1 MKKSVSNKGNVVQL
15 NLIVDNKINVA
26 NQYQV
31 TTVQWVPHVNTVLI
45 DANDPQ
51 EAMWVAIERHELG
64 ENEVLLERASDIC
77 VVGFGDLMLDTTI
90 ATVQCLSN
98 HPDLQVA

>member
-26 NQYQV
+26 KQYEV

-45 DANDPQ
+45 DAKDPQ

-90 ATVQCLSN
+90 ATVHCLSN